1 MKLINFAYQIINI
14 YIYISRKKIQI
25 ILFKKNIF
33 LKKKNL
39 TKLFELKKLKLKS
52 FNLVIFLGM

>member
-39 TKLFELKKLKLKS
+39 TKLFELKKLKL
-52 FNLVIFLGM
+52 FLGM